1 VKVYAGTDIRNVAVT
16 GHGNSG
22 KTSLVAGILYAA
34 GVTTRLTRAD
44 EGNTLTDF
52 DEEEINRKITISTAI
67 AFAEWRKHKINLLDT
82 PGFNIFL
89 NDTKASLAAADSSII
104 MVDGVAGV
112 EVQTEKVWSFADEF
126 SLPRLLVVNKLD
138 RERGSFDRAL
148 ESIREAFGRTAI
160 PLQLPIGSEQA
171 YRGVIDLITMKA
183 YTYTPDGD
191 GRGAEI
197 EIPAENN
204 EAAEKAHEQLVEM
217 IAEGKDELM
226 EEFFE
231 KGTLSA
237 ERIIEGLRDA
247 VRERRLYPILCASAL
262 RNIGTDRILD
272 FIVDSFPAPV
282 ETEPVRGVSGEE
294 EIERRVS
301 DEEPASAFVFKTV
314 ADPFA
319 GRLSYF
325 KVISGVELPHRHH
338 RAAGA
343 PRLPEGQGNSAR
355 HRTPRRRYRRGGQA
369 QGYAHRGHALRQG
382 GSHRLPA
389 GPVAGAFHRLR
400 RAGQVPE

>member
-1 VKVYAGTDIRNVAVT
+1 
-16 GHGNSG
+16 
-22 KTSLVAGILYAA
+22 
-34 GVTTRLTRAD
+34 
-44 EGNTLTDF
+44 
-52 DEEEINRKITISTAI
+52 
-67 AFAEWRKHKINLLDT
+67 
-82 PGFNIFL
+82 
-89 NDTKASLAAADSSII
+89 
-104 MVDGVAGV
+104 MV
-112 EVQTEKVWSFADEF
+112 
-126 SLPRLLVVNKLD
+126 VVNKLD

-282 ETEPVRGVSGEE
+282 ETEPVSVIIPARALAELARIST
-294 EIERRVS
+294 
-301 DEEPASAFVFKTV
+301 DEEDITLVITPTRKQALFHAPNVDLVSQLIEGNFPDYQQIIPTSYTTRTVLNTNSFLRACKTANIFARDAANIVRLQIAPGGELAPGHITIAATSAELGDNVGEIDASIEGDAIEIAFNVKYLIDV
-314 ADPFA
+314 
-319 GRLSYF
+319 LSVMDSAQVVLETTTSSSPG
-325 KVISGVELPHRHH
+325 VIK
-338 RAAGA
+338 
-343 PRLPEGQGNSAR
+343 
-355 HRTPRRRYRRGGQA
+355 
-369 QGYAHRGHALRQG
+369 
-382 GSHRLPA
+382 
-389 GPVAGAFHRLR
+389 PVGDVDFVHVIMPMHVRSD
-400 RAGQVPE
+400 